1 MLHKT
6 KAIIL
11 RSRPYGDTSLIVAAY
26 TEKLGLQSYMVK
38 GARKNNKKGSSQSMY
53 FQPAAILDLVVYH
66 NELKQLQ
73 IIKEVKWATIYSQ
86 VLTNVTRYSVALFLI
101 ELLSRTIKQ
110 SETGE
115 ELFAFAESN
124 LLVLDETPLPIAA
137 NLPLH
142 FALHL
147 AGHLG
152 FKIENNYNSGNVI
165 LDLKEGRFQP
175 ISPDH
180 QLWLEGRL
188 SEVTSELLEM
198 QNPVTLYRIKLNQ
211 SQRRELLR
219 AYEQFFMYHIP
230 DFGSLKTVKV
240 LVEVLGDK

>member
-6 KAIIL
+6 KAIVL
-11 RSRPYGDTSLIVAAY
+11 RSRPYGDTSLIVSAY

-38 GARKNNKKGSSQSMY
+38 GARTSSKKGSSQAMY
-53 FQPAAILDLVVYH
+53 FQPAALLDLVVYH

-73 IIKEVKWATIYSQ
+73 IIKEVKWATVYSH
-86 VLTNVTRYSVALFLI
+86 VLTDVTRYAVALFLV
-101 ELLSRTIKQ
+101 ELLTRTIKQ

-124 LLVLDETPLPIAA
+124 LLVLDETPVTVAA

-147 AGHLG
+147 AGQLG
-152 FKIENNYNSGNVI
+152 FRIENNYSSEFPI
-165 LDLKEGRFQP
+165 LDLKEGRFLETYP
-175 ISPDH
+175 EH
-180 QLWLEGRL
+180 HLYLEGRL

-198 QNPVTLYRIKLNQ
+198 QNPVTLYRVKLSQ
-211 SQRRELLR
+211 PQRRDLLQ
-219 AYEQFFMYHIP
+219 AYEQFFIYHIP

-240 LVEVLGDK
+240 LEELLG